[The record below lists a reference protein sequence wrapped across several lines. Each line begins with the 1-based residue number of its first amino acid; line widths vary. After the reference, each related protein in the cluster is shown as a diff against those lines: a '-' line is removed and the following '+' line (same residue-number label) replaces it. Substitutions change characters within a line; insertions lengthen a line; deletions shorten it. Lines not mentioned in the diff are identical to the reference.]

1 MKKFRNLTAMQTV
14 FIQIKYFIWEIE
26 RKMDIKIVKRKLKIF
41 ENFKYTRTRSC

>member
-14 FIQIKYFIWEIE
+14 FRKIKYFIWEIE

-41 ENFKYTRTRSC
+41 ENFKYINSC